1 VAMSVHIRQNVREPS
16 EHGYG
21 KVCCPVLRHPLAFPG
36 INTICSLTRHV
47 PCDTL
52 KIIVAYFDKCPGKK
66 TRCGILGGEGLRAV
80 GSLRELIEVESL
92 DKYEFQI
99 KTEQMEKLLKQK
111 KYKAAAKI
119 ADSIDWSKIRNSSL
133 LMSVSDIYD
142 NLGRY
147 EDCNEI
153 LNMAYDCAPI
163 GRMIVYRMVEV
174 AVKLQNFDEAIE
186 LYKEFIKIAPH
197 DLSRYVLKYQIY
209 RGRGSSVEDQIAILE
224 EYKSREYQE
233 QWAYELATLY
243 YKEGM
248 ITKCLE
254 ECDDLILWF
263 SEGEYV
269 MKAMELKMR
278 IQPLTASQ
286 EEKYRQMVAEQQ
298 AEEIQVKQVNMD
310 EFNTSNLQQALAE
323 ELEDFMREELAKK
336 ESRETVEPIPAPW
349 SQEPE
354 EEGRQEAVQI
364 LDEEEQ
370 APLKGQEE
378 EAIREAIRLQ
388 QEKESQEALRL
399 KREKA
404 RQEAARIQQE
414 KIKQKAI
421 ELEQER
427 KRLEAIRLLQE
438 EEQAGQD
445 APLPQPEEEASQTE
459 GEPETLKAAA
469 RDTFRLPKFLGQDAS
484 GQLTFDMEENVLE
497 RQITGQMTI
506 EDILSGWEEK
516 KKETEAAIAEAAKRD
531 EARRKEREYLRSTG
545 KLPELN
551 TEVVP
556 TLPAEIQ
563 RLIDEIEG
571 QLPVR
576 VHVEPI
582 ERKKEENRPGEQPPE
597 QVRKDPKNRL
607 EETCDIAT
615 ILELKDQRQLL
626 DVFDDIQDILEAES
640 LDKPVSQE
648 ETAVEAPEV
657 EEPEALEEAQEPEEE
672 SVSPSP
678 MMEKLEKALE
688 EEIATIRPGQLSEEQ
703 KKLFAYFT
711 SVRGMNQ
718 QLADLLEEDRMRGE
732 LREDSL
738 VGNLVITG
746 EGGTGKT
753 TLASDIVKALQK
765 QRKGSGA
772 KLVKVEAENLNGKN
786 LSNVI
791 AKLGGGALLIERA
804 GRLKTS
810 TAVQLSHAMTR
821 KTGGLLVILE
831 DEKEEIRELFI
842 RCESLAAKFTRS
854 IDIPTFTNKE
864 LVAFG
869 ESYAREQ
876 ECVFDEMAVLAL
888 YNRIGNRQ
896 TSDHLVNV
904 AEVKEMIDEAMERG
918 DKRGLFGKRRKGRT
932 DEFGNLILLEKDF
945 E

>member
-1 VAMSVHIRQNVREPS
+1 M
-16 EHGYG
+16 
-21 KVCCPVLRHPLAFPG
+21 
-36 INTICSLTRHV
+36 
-47 PCDTL
+47 
-52 KIIVAYFDKCPGKK
+52 
-66 TRCGILGGEGLRAV
+66 
-80 GSLRELIEVESL
+80 

-99 KTEQMEKLLKQK
+99 KTEQMEKLLGQK
-111 KYKAAAKI
+111 EYKAAAKI
-119 ADSIDWSKIRNSSL
+119 ADSIDWSKIRNTSL
-133 LMSVSDIYD
+133 LLSVSEIYE
-142 NLGRY
+142 NLERY

-174 AVKLQNFDEAIE
+174 AVKLKNFDEAIE

-209 RGRGSSVEDQIAILE
+209 QGRGSSVEDQIAILE

-248 ITKCLE
+248 ISKCVE

-286 EEKYRQMVAEQQ
+286 EEKYRQMVSENQVD
-298 AEEIQVKQVNMD
+298 EIQVKQINMD
-310 EFNTSNLQQALAE
+310 EFNTSNLQAALAEGLQDFLKEELARETKKKPVPAPWIPKEEDEPSMAE
-323 ELEDFMREELAKK
+323 ELETAEVQPEEDEEELA
-336 ESRETVEPIPAPW
+336 
-349 SQEPE
+349 Q
-354 EEGRQEAVQI
+354 RQ
-364 LDEEEQ
+364 
-370 APLKGQEE
+370 QEE
-378 EAIREAIRLQ
+378 
-388 QEKESQEALRL
+388 
-399 KREKA
+399 A
-404 RQEAARIQQE
+404 RQEAARRR
-414 KIKQKAI
+414 QK
-421 ELEQER
+421 
-427 KRLEAIRLLQE
+427 EARQAAAKKKLE
-438 EEQAGQD
+438 EEQKNVQFQ
-445 APLPQPEEEASQTE
+445 LEEEIQKPEEVPVQEQE
-459 GEPETLKAAA
+459 KPRQMNLELLQDEPVEKPKQKLEKE
-469 RDTFRLPKFLGQDAS
+469 TFRLPRFLGQNES

-506 EDILSGWEEK
+506 EDILNGWEEK

-531 EARRKEREYLRSTG
+531 EAKRKEREYLRSTG
-545 KLPELN
+545 QLPDLN
-551 TEVVP
+551 TEVIP

-582 ERKKEENRPGEQPPE
+582 QRKKEESVQKEKEPEKKEQEAP
-597 QVRKDPKNRL
+597 VSDPKSRL
-607 EETCDIAT
+607 DETHDIAT
-615 ILELKDQRQLL
+615 ILELELPDG
-626 DVFDDIQDILEAES
+626 FDDIIHILEAES
-640 LDKPVSQE
+640 LDRPFVQE
-648 ETAVEAPEV
+648 EPILPVAEEAEESENEEV
-657 EEPEALEEAQEPEEE
+657 EEEPEEE
-672 SVSPSP
+672 TVSPSP
-678 MMEKLEKALE
+678 MMEELEKALE
-688 EEIATIRPGQLSEEQ
+688 EEIATIPPGQLSEEQ

-718 QLADLLEEDRMRGE
+718 QLAELLEEDRMRGE
-732 LREDSL
+732 PREDSL

-765 QRKGSGA
+765 QRKNTTA
-772 KLVKVEAENLNGKN
+772 KMVKVEAENLNGKHV
-786 LSNVI
+786 SAVFG
-791 AKLGGGALLIERA
+791 KLEGGALLIEKA
-804 GRLKTS
+804 GRMKTQ

-831 DEKEEIRELFI
+831 DEKDEIRDLFI
-842 RCESLAAKFTRS
+842 RCESLAAKFTRT
-854 IDIPTFTNKE
+854 IEIPTFTNKE

-876 ECVFDEMAVLAL
+876 ECVFDEMAILAL

-932 DEFGNLILLEKDF
+932 DEFGNLILMEKDF